1 MGAEPGLL
9 DRARGEVVA
18 LPGHQPLGSSRKHVN
33 PMGLLPGWI
42 PPSTFPRPSVLDPK
56 GRSLAGGREGVRA
69 KHRRKTFVGRR
80 VTASVESPTP

>member
-56 GRSLAGGREGVRA
+56 GRSLAGGGKESEQSTEGRPLWE
-69 KHRRKTFVGRR
+69 GG
-80 VTASVESPTP
+80 